1 MVLRVLSVAFG
12 VFFLLAVG
20 LGALAPVL
28 ASAGYAKVVGLY
40 LFFEPVCRQDLTNS
54 WSYHGIS
61 AALCIRCSGAYL
73 GAAVA
78 LLRPAQMSLRGFA
91 LAAACVACAVALAQ
105 IGDAIGSQILDPVDA
120 QQNRL
125 AVFIQDRRSV
135 AVFLDRSQRA
145 RCTRTTGHR
154 ATARR
159 RTSGA
164 YRALPYPR

>member
-91 LAAACVACAVALAQ
+91 LAAACVACAWSLEIFGGFTAPEPVRFATGLGFGATLA
-105 IGDAIGSQILDPVDA
+105 GVTL
-120 QQNRL
+120 QQASGNSLLSRL
-125 AVFIQDRRSV
+125 LFRR
-135 AVFLDRSQRA
+135 
-145 RCTRTTGHR
+145 G
-154 ATARR
+154 
-159 RTSGA
+159 
-164 YRALPYPR
+164 